1 MSIPDGSEI
10 QELIFIEPLA
20 SGVYTYQRASVPPAF
35 VALPEPTVI
44 ATSLN
49 TPGTA
54 TRAVAQ
60 ESPSLTTG
68 QGVLAAFGVGTPA
81 QKASVA
87 SSY

>member
-1 MSIPDGSEI
+1 M
-10 QELIFIEPLA
+10 LIEPLA
-20 SGVYTYQRASVPPAF
+20 SGVYTYHKASAVPASLF

-54 TRAVAQ
+54 TKAVAQ

-81 QKASVA
+81 QKAYVA